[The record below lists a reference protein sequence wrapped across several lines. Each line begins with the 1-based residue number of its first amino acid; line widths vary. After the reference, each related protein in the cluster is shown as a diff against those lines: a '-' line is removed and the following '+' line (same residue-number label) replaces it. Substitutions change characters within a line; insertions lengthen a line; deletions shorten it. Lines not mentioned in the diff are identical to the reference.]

1 MTTDG
6 WLYSAGEYPPG
17 IKPFSRQA
25 PWMDVDPPVRDYC
38 GPACRALADQATA
51 EWRRIANALADGEA
65 AQRDALERLERDH
78 SDALRT
84 IQQLERDLARYR
96 GTT

>member
-1 MTTDG
+1 MTA
-6 WLYSAGEYPPG
+6 YGEHPP
-17 IKPFSRQA
+17 IERPASRIQ
-25 PWMDVDPPVRDYC
+25 PYLDHDPPVRDYC
-38 GPACRALADQATA
+38 GPVCRRLADHATA

-65 AQRDALERLERDH
+65 ARRDYVERLERDH
-78 SDALRT
+78 ADAVRT